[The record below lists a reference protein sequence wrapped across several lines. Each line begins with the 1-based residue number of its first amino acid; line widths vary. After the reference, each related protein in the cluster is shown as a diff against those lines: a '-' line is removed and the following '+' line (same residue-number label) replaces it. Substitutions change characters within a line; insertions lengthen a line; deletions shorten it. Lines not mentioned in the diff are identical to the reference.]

1 MSLQLFMKKNKKVK
15 ENVFYAPTKS
25 LLDENGLPLNWE
37 FRHVSTKEDEDI
49 RESCTMDVQIT
60 GKPGAY
66 RKKID
71 TNVYIAK
78 LVAASC
84 VVPNLNN
91 AELQDSYGVKKP
103 EDLLKELVDDPGE
116 YQDLFVFIQK
126 YNGFDT
132 SMEEEVEEAKN

>member
-1 MSLQLFMKKNKKVK
+1 MI
-15 ENVFYAPTKS
+15 KS
-25 LLDENGLPLNWE
+25 VIFQGDYYE
-37 FRHVSTKEDEDI
+37 EDEDI